1 MYSMI
6 YSFPF
11 YIAAAGTTG
20 FCWRAGV
27 RMPIIDSQLHKLILH
42 ADFMH
47 SHILIDLLL
56 LNAWSLACYKALRIS
71 NLELIGF
78 LSGELYVVYCSRTG
92 WYYTD
97 K

>member
-1 MYSMI
+1 MERNLYVFNDLLISI
-6 YSFPF
+6 LHCRY
-11 YIAAAGTTG
+11 YR

-56 LNAWSLACYKALRIS
+56 LNALSLACYKALRIS

-92 WYYTD
+92 
-97 K
+97 